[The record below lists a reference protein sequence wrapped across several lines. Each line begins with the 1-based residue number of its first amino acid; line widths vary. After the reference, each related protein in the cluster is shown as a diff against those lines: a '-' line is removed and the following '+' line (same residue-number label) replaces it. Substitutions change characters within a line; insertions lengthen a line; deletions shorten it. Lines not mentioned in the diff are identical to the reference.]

1 MAEMGRGADLVIAE
15 CYYYARPIKWHLS
28 YPEVTAHLKDFG
40 AKRVILTHMSREMLA
55 HADDVPEETAYDG
68 MVVEI

>member
-1 MAEMGRGADLVIAE
+1 
-15 CYYYARPIKWHLS
+15 
-28 YPEVTAHLKDFG
+28 
-40 AKRVILTHMSREMLA
+40 MSGEMLA

>member
-1 MAEMGRGADLVIAE
+1 
-15 CYYYARPIKWHLS
+15 
-28 YPEVTAHLKDFG
+28 
-40 AKRVILTHMSREMLA
+40 MSREMLA